1 MRLASAT
8 FPVTL
13 VLVAALA
20 GCNSTSGSGPGAGA
34 ATTTAPAPLAN
45 VLSGGTAPT
54 IVQAPAGTTVYAG
67 IAVQDQGY
75 CPPVEIRAGTEALVI
90 YDKGHDGDPNS
101 IRYQASI
108 TKTARECHTAGSS
121 MMLKVGVAGRL
132 VAGPK
137 GAAGNFAVPVRVAIV
152 AQHDNKVFFSQVLKQ
167 PVTLSPPDYGSDFS
181 AVMDNIAF
189 DITPD
194 DHDLIIYVGFDGGA
208 PKQPVPPPPTG

>member
-1 MRLASAT
+1 MA
-8 FPVTL
+8 L
-13 VLVAALA
+13 VLLAALA
-20 GCNSTSGSGPGAGA
+20 GCNSTSGSGPGPGAGV
-34 ATTTAPAPLAN
+34 ATTTAPSPMAN
-45 VLSGGTAPT
+45 VISGGNAPT

-67 IAVQDQGY
+67 IAVQNLGY
-75 CPPVEIRAGTEALVI
+75 CPPVQIRAGTEALVI

-108 TKTARECHTAGSS
+108 SKTARECHTAGSS
-121 MMLKVGVAGRL
+121 MMIKVGVAGRL

-137 GAAGNFAVPVRVAIV
+137 GTAGNFAVPVRVAVV
-152 AQHDNKVFFSQVLKQ
+152 AQHDNKVFFSQVMKQ
-167 PVTLSPPDYGSDFS
+167 PVALSAPDYGSDFS

-208 PKQPVPPPPTG
+208 PKQPPAPSG

>member
-1 MRLASAT
+1 MRRVSLI

-13 VLVAALA
+13 ALSAALA
-20 GCNSTSGSGPGAGA
+20 GCTTSGSGPGPGAGGGA
-34 ATTTAPAPLAN
+34 ATTTAPSPLAN
-45 VLSGGTAPT
+45 LLSGGTAPT
-54 IVQAPAGTTVYAG
+54 IVAAPAGTTVYAG

-75 CPPVEIRAGTEALVI
+75 CPPVQIRDGTEALVI

-108 TKTARECHTAGSS
+108 SKTARECHTSGSS
-121 MMLKVGVAGRL
+121 LMLKVGVAGRL

-137 GAAGNFAVPVRVAIV
+137 GAAGNFAVPVRVAVV
-152 AQHDNKVFFSQVLKQ
+152 AQHDNKVFFSQVVKQ
-167 PVTLSPPDYGSDFS
+167 PVTISAPDFGSDFS

-189 DITPD
+189 DITPN

-208 PKQPVPPPPTG
+208 PKPPSPTG